1 MNRGGAMDIPDLPPD
16 IAFHPL
22 GPDDETA
29 AFDIKKA
36 ALGPHVAAHWGWDDA
51 VQAEFH
57 RRRFRARPVMAIVRD
72 GEMLGTVCLQRSGTG
87 LRLDEFYLLPRWQRE
102 GLGTRI
108 LRHCLSLADAER
120 LPVGLQHLAWNPVGT
135 LYRRHGFVEAGRD
148 DTIVYMERPPQPD
161 R

>member
-1 MNRGGAMDIPDLPPD
+1 
-16 IAFHPL
+16 
-22 GPDDETA
+22 
-29 AFDIKKA
+29 
-36 ALGPHVAAHWGWDDA
+36 
-51 VQAEFH
+51 
-57 RRRFRARPVMAIVRD
+57 MAIVRD

-120 LPVGLQHLAWNPVGT
+120 LPVGCSISRGT
-135 LYRRHGFVEAGRD
+135 GRHALSPPRLRRGRAGTTRSL
-148 DTIVYMERPPQPD
+148 YMERPPQPD